1 MTGSGG
7 RSGIWSERVV
17 DFRRHLLDLE
27 ASRYEGAEAR
37 ADREA
42 VFREATRLMQPV
54 VATVLESF
62 SQLYLDGLGTTSFT
76 IAEPDP
82 DQGLTAE
89 WKLSWPAQHSARR
102 RPKLTGPDGVGP
114 ITVRAIFPAG
124 WTHGHLGGEH
134 VGFWPLQVTSAAD
147 AERQE
152 AIVWAIAEAELHE
165 WIYQASEP
173 WHSIGGRRDA
183 ATTATTAGGQLR
195 AALASRMPV
204 FGVFAR
210 NSISGELLDLAR
222 QLDLGFVVLDLEH
235 GPTPPERE
243 LTLLA
248 ELAHLRGVALLVRIA
263 APEAHLAAKAMD
275 LGACGVVIPNCESW
289 AEAKAVVDA
298 CYLPPAGTRG
308 YSPSSTRA
316 RLLRDSSS
324 YSTDPTGCTNSQ
336 TVVVVQVE
344 SPSLAAE
351 LPSVVADDRV
361 NALLLGLHDLEVRDP
376 RPASEWQEMVR
387 QAVKAKPQVA
397 WGEVVD
403 PEVIE
408 VVLRLGAR
416 FLPLSSDSALL
427 KQGLTD
433 RISTARQVEG
443 SF

>member
-1 MTGSGG
+1 M
-7 RSGIWSERVV
+7 
-17 DFRRHLLDLE
+17 LDLE
-27 ASRYEGAEAR
+27 ASRYEGADAR
-37 ADREA
+37 ADRES
-42 VFREATRLMQPV
+42 VFREATRLLQPV
-54 VATVLESF
+54 VSSVLESF
-62 SQLYLDGLGTTSFT
+62 SQLYLDDLGTVSFS
-76 IAEPDP
+76 IEEPDP
-82 DQGLTAE
+82 DRGLTAE

-102 RPKLTGPDGVGP
+102 RPKLSGPDGVGP
-114 ITVRAIFPAG
+114 ITVRAIFPPG

-173 WHSIGGRRDA
+173 WHSIDPRRDA
-183 ATTATTAGGQLR
+183 TIDAATNSAGGQLR
-195 AALASRMPV
+195 AALASAKPV

-210 NSISGELLDLAR
+210 HSISGELLDLAR

-243 LTLLA
+243 FTLLA

-275 LGACGVVIPNCESW
+275 LGACGVVIPNCKSW

-298 CYLPPAGTRG
+298 CHLPPAGTRG
-308 YSPSSTRA
+308 YSPSSTRS
-316 RLLRDSSS
+316 RLLSGSKS
-324 YSTDPTGCTNSQ
+324 YSKDDPTGHTNSQ

-376 RPASEWQEMVR
+376 RPAGEWQDDG
-387 QAVKAKPQVA
+387 PPG
-397 WGEVVD
+397 GE
-403 PEVIE
+403 
-408 VVLRLGAR
+408 
-416 FLPLSSDSALL
+416 S
-427 KQGLTD
+427 Q
-433 RISTARQVEG
+433 TASCVGRG
-443 SF
+443 R